1 MRSQDVSPLLS
12 SSAPLLCPLPHPRQD
27 ELAVQRRTPPGAP
40 SSSTTTPHP
49 ASLRLL
55 AASYLNSIRRGRQL
69 FSNPSPPPPPVVGGT
84 QHDLA
89 CFQFLSSL
97 FFSFSFFFLLNT
109 QVGAVCTSEDNNYWQ
124 KHLHWNNCDILML
137 FLMPIVFFCIDIF
150 TDCHLD
156 LTVYVC
162 LFYCLKYDSHLVE

>member
-69 FSNPSPPPPPVVGGT
+69 FSNPSPPPPPLL
-84 QHDLA
+84 LA
-89 CFQFLSSL
+89 VHSMIWHV
-97 FFSFSFFFLLNT
+97 FSFFPLSSFLFLFSFFWIRRLVLSAPLRTTITDKNTYTGIIVIYWCCFSCLLFFFVLIFLLT
-109 QVGAVCTSEDNNYWQ
+109 V
-124 KHLHWNNCDILML
+124 IL
-137 FLMPIVFFCIDIF
+137 I
-150 TDCHLD
+150 
-156 LTVYVC
+156 
-162 LFYCLKYDSHLVE
+162 